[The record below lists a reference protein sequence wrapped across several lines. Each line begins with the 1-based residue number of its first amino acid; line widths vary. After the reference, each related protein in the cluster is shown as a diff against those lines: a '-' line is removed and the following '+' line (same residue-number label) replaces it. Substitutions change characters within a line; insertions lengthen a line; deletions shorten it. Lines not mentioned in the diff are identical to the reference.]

1 MACLLVSDAMHC
13 VLGLILSSLVLN
25 WCSSLLFPCVQGQ
38 QPGPARSGALIGN
51 GSPEAD
57 AAAAHG
63 PDPTQAREAA
73 QSQPHRV
80 AIGDKNEA
88 NGSAENMENGQ
99 AGTESHRPGVAQMGK
114 SK

>member
-1 MACLLVSDAMHC
+1 MKLLLVPDAMYC
-13 VLGLILSSLVLN
+13 ELGLILSSLMLSF
-25 WCSSLLFPCVQGQ
+25 CSWLLFPCVQGQ

-51 GSPEAD
+51 GFPEAD

-99 AGTESHRPGVAQMGK
+99 RPGVAQMGK